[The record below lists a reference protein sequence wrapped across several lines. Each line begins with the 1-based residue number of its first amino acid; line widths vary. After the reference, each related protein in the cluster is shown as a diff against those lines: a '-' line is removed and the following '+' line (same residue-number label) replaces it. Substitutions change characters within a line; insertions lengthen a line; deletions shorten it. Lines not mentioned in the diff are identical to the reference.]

1 MTSAPTRVLRG
12 GTRHSQLARW
22 QTARIRDALR
32 QRGVSSDEIAIT
44 TAGDRDLDRPLPEI
58 GGKGLFTEALEEALR
73 AGAIDFAVHSLK
85 DLPIEPSPDIVVA
98 AVCLRGDPRD
108 VLIARGGH
116 TVHTLPAGATVGTS
130 SNRRS
135 AQLRAVRPDLKVL
148 PLRGNVDTRVRK
160 AQRGDY
166 DGIVIAA
173 AGALRLGLTDAIT
186 EYLPTDVMLPAP
198 GQGALAVQCR
208 AADVETR
215 ELLAALDEPDVRAA
229 TGAERAFL
237 AALGGGC
244 AAPVA
249 ALAEVTG
256 GASVELTGLVAAT
269 DGTRVVRVR
278 GAAPLSDAHP
288 LAGRLAEQAI
298 QRGARDLL

>member
-116 TVHTLPAGATVGTS
+116 TGQPRPAGPTVGPS
-130 SNRRS
+130 SKRRS
-135 AQLRAVRPDLKVL
+135 PQLRAVRPDRKVQ

-160 AQRGDY
+160 AQRGD
-166 DGIVIAA
+166 
-173 AGALRLGLTDAIT
+173 
-186 EYLPTDVMLPAP
+186 
-198 GQGALAVQCR
+198 
-208 AADVETR
+208 
-215 ELLAALDEPDVRAA
+215 
-229 TGAERAFL
+229 
-237 AALGGGC
+237 
-244 AAPVA
+244 
-249 ALAEVTG
+249 
-256 GASVELTGLVAAT
+256 
-269 DGTRVVRVR
+269 
-278 GAAPLSDAHP
+278 
-288 LAGRLAEQAI
+288 
-298 QRGARDLL
+298 